1 MHPKLIE
8 IGKFYIPSYGFL
20 VTLGVVLGLWLTLR
34 LAKREGMN
42 DQKREQLTNL
52 IIYSIIGGI
61 LGSKLLL
68 VLVDLGYYLKHP
80 VELMYLLR
88 AGGVFYGGL
97 IGGGLTAAF
106 LFRKYGMRFHEVG
119 DLMAPHLAL
128 GHAIGR
134 LGCFS
139 AGCCYGKTCDL
150 PIAVTFHDQFAHGVV
165 GVPLGVPLY
174 PTQLISSVSL
184 LVIFLITRYVV
195 YPRRKVK
202 GQVFWAY
209 VLLYSLARFCIEFLR
224 GDLDRGFVVDWLS
237 TSQFIALI
245 LVVGSILMLTW
256 LWKKNQ
262 KHEA

>member
-34 LAKREGMN
+34 LARREGM
-42 DQKREQLTNL
+42 DADKREQLTNL
-52 IIYSIIGGI
+52 IVYSIIGGI

-68 VLVDLGYYLKHP
+68 VIVDLGYYLRHP

-97 IGGGLTAAF
+97 IGGGFTALF
-106 LFRKYGMRFHEVG
+106 LFRRYGMQFHTIG
-119 DLMAPHLAL
+119 DLVAPHLAL

-139 AGCCYGKTCDL
+139 AGCCYGKSCDL
-150 PIAVTFHDQFAHGVV
+150 PFAVTFHDSFAHGVV
-165 GVPLGVPLY
+165 GVPLDVPLY
-174 PTQLISSVSL
+174 PTQLISSFSL
-184 LVIFLITRYVV
+184 LAIFFITRYVI
-195 YPRRKVK
+195 YPRKKVG
-202 GQVFWAY
+202 GQVFWSY
-209 VLLYSLARFCIEFLR
+209 VLLYSMTRFCIEFLR
-224 GDLDRGFVVDWLS
+224 GDLDRGFVLDWLS

-245 LVVGSILMLTW
+245 LVACSASMLIW
-256 LWKKNQ
+256 LWRKSRR
-262 KHEA
+262 E